1 MSAEASRG
9 TRAESKLPST
19 LAEVAEVAGY
29 EAALALSLA
38 YGGKWMHVPAA
49 DYLAD
54 HPEHRLVGW
63 IGAQAA
69 EAVARRMA
77 GEVIY
82 VPLARRACA
91 RHLAAQGKP
100 IVAIAAR
107 LRVNTAN
114 VRRYLRD

>member
-1 MSAEASRG
+1 MSAGAD
-9 TRAESKLPST
+9 AKLPST